1 MFEGEPKRLFCK
13 IQKPFYLEHFQTK
26 MALVYHLS
34 RICTCG
40 IWLLFPMLLAYYLI
54 CLKREILKAWKWTKP
69 ASWWRRKN
77 WDTNKEHL
85 FSPFLE
91 TLTELFHS
99 TSYFPIL
106 DKPDKAKKQRIFFS
120 SSFSF
125 FFFLINN
132 NPASSN
138 STYNLT
144 QDSGVNS
151 VPGNWSAADQ
161 KKACGK
167 GPPRRNA
174 RNRTSDL
181 SGWENGASWDAPL
194 MVAKERMFPYTCVQP
209 PTWKPQ
215 NDN

>member
-1 MFEGEPKRLFCK
+1 MDK
-13 IQKPFYLEHFQTK
+13 T
-26 MALVYHLS
+26 S
-34 RICTCG
+34 
-40 IWLLFPMLLAYYLI
+40 
-54 CLKREILKAWKWTKP
+54 ILMKKKKL
-69 ASWWRRKN
+69 RH
-77 WDTNKEHL
+77 KERTP

-91 TLTELFHS
+91 TLTELF
-99 TSYFPIL
+99 
-106 DKPDKAKKQRIFFS
+106 
-120 SSFSF
+120 SFNFLLLPFGQTRQSKETKNFLF
-125 FFFLINN
+125 FFFFFLFLINN